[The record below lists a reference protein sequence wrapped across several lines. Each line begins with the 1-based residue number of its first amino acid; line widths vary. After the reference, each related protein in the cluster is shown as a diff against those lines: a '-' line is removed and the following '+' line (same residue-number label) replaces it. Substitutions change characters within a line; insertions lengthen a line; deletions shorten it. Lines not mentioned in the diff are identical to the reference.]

1 MSWTAT
7 VLPASPQS
15 WAAVRPVLPPPPL
28 WGASEGSPAR
38 HVGGDELGF
47 HCVAHTQVAVTQGG
61 RCCSSHAPPPFQ
73 ILPPPRPSGEYIAVE
88 RVEGVFQQC
97 DAVEQLW
104 VYGNSMES
112 ALVAVAV
119 PSEAYARHWGEEHG
133 ATSTEL
139 KGLCGDAAFKQHV
152 LELLSATGKAAKL
165 HGFEDIKAVHL
176 EAEQVRGGTGDAVV
190 LDVSVFG
197 SFVHRE
203 AEQVRGRV
211 VEQCGGRGGSGTSD
225 HAPPPLPAVALHPAP
240 LPITARS
247 SAPTTT

>member
-1 MSWTAT
+1 M
-7 VLPASPQS
+7 
-15 WAAVRPVLPPPPL
+15 
-28 WGASEGSPAR
+28 
-38 HVGGDELGF
+38 
-47 HCVAHTQVAVTQGG
+47 
-61 RCCSSHAPPPFQ
+61 
-73 ILPPPRPSGEYIAVE
+73 E

-97 DAVEQLW
+97 AAVEQLW

-190 LDVSVFG
+190 LDVSVYG
-197 SFVHRE
+197 SLVHRE
-203 AEQVRGRV
+203 AEQVWGRV
-211 VEQCGGRGGSGTSD
+211 VEQCVGDGAVWVQVTMLSML
-225 HAPPPLPAVALHPAP
+225 PPPACCCPSPCPPAHHCAQFSADNDLMTPTFKLKRPQLLKRWVLH
-240 LPITARS
+240 
-247 SAPTTT
+247 